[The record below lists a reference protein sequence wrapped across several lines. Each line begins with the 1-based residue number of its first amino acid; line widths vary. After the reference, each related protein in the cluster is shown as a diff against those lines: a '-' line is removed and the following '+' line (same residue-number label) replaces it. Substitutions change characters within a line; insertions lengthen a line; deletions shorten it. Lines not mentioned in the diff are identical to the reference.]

1 MAKIFD
7 LLFTMGQSI
16 TKIRK
21 ELTCSQEEEKKFFEE
36 RLHILER
43 MVEQRLDLEKVAI
56 LNGER
61 NDQEIDTGII
71 VSLHKM
77 VFIKT
82 EKHGNEDMSKV
93 VRQLFS
99 SDFVGGLE
107 SIVELGAET
116 VLGNDSSGEYESTDM
131 FIVWSDNALLRC
143 DTYYYRWNFVSKSV
157 INEIEGV
164 TGCLLMKRVIDITK
178 TDPQVLIW
186 AITRMID
193 RLEDRT
199 DGTDET
205 PVDSEAVVNDALK
218 VLGNVVKLQSKIKA
232 VET

>member
-1 MAKIFD
+1 M
-7 LLFTMGQSI
+7 MGKNISRL
-16 TKIRK
+16 RK
-21 ELTCSQEEEKKFFEE
+21 ELTYSQNEEKQNFEE

-43 MVEQRLDLEKVAI
+43 MIQQRLDLEKAAI

-61 NDQEIDTGII
+61 NDQQIDTGTI

-82 EKHGNEDMSKV
+82 EEHESDEIKKV

-99 SDFVGGLE
+99 GDFIGGLE
-107 SIVELGAET
+107 SIVQSGAET
-116 VLGNDSSGEYESTDM
+116 VLGNDSAGEYESTDM

-178 TDPQVLIW
+178 TDPQVLTW
-186 AITRMID
+186 AITRIAD
-193 RLEDRT
+193 RLKDEQDDLENGVRT
-199 DGTDET
+199 
-205 PVDSEAVVNDALK
+205 S
-218 VLGNVVKLQSKIKA
+218 
-232 VET
+232 